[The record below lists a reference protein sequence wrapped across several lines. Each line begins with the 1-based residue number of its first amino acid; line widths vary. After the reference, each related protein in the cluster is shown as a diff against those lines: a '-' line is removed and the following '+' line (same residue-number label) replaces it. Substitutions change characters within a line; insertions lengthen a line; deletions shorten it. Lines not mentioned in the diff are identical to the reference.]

1 MICKQEHEGPCWLF
15 SWVSLEG
22 PCASLDLSFLVGRMG
37 GGWESQSQPSIPLQ
51 VAKILDFSDSC
62 VIGQFCTAAWSRHP
76 FLLPSLGGPLL
87 LPMHTHV
94 LPKHLGTCTC
104 TYATTLRERKNWIQ
118 SQIFTQE
125 SQNDSYAFTQLSIKW
140 NPIFLVKFQT
150 GERAQNSNRDGV
162 LGKQFL

>member
-1 MICKQEHEGPCWLF
+1 MPLWTSV
-15 SWVSLEG
+15 SWWVEWVVAENLN
-22 PCASLDLSFLVGRMG
+22 LK
-37 GGWESQSQPSIPLQ
+37 PSIPLQ

-87 LPMHTHV
+87 LPVHTHV

-162 LGKQFL
+162 LGKQFLQGGKVINLPKASAFI